1 MNTNI
6 NYNNSIVYI
15 SNFFDLDLIINFNG
29 DANPMNSFYRRI

>member
-15 SNFFDLDLIINFNG
+15 LNFFNLGLVINFNG
-29 DANPMNSFYRRI
+29 NADPMNSF